1 MYSPAD
7 HPCLV
12 RDLIDLPTGKIV
24 KIAANGYVIA
34 ALTDGNDLYCWGG
47 HAGQEPVIPGL
58 NETPNLV
65 DIDGE
70 EILDVAVGESHLIV
84 LTEDDKVMV
93 IGNNTHGQLGIEA
106 EKVTMWTEVKPDLG
120 KESTVM
126 AVRAG
131 PKTSFLI
138 VENNWEVDE
147 EMTDS
152 EDEPKTDEGEDKAS
166 RESLRSSEDE
176 EMRDV

>member
-7 HPCLV
+7 RPCLV
-12 RDLIDLPTGKIV
+12 PDLIDLPTGKIA

-58 NETPNLV
+58 NGTPNLV
-65 DIDGE
+65 DIDGK

-93 IGNNTHGQLGIEA
+93 IGNNTYGQLGIGIGA
-106 EKVTMWTEVKPDLG
+106 EKATTWTEVKPDLG

-147 EMTDS
+147 EMSAS
-152 EDEPKTDEGEDKAS
+152 EDEAKTGEDENKAS
-166 RESLRSSEDE
+166 RNTKVQRG
-176 EMRDV
+176 